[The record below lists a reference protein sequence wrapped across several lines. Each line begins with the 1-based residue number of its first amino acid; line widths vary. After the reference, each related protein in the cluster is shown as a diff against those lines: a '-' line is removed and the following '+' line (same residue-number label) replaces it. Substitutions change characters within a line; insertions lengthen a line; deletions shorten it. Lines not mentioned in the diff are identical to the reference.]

1 MVAMPPDPGLTLDGL
16 LPADLIIE
24 TCWPPVVLN
33 MFPPLPLVAMM
44 VAPVFLALTRPC
56 TKAALALKTE
66 LADRASRS
74 VKKKGIIR

>member
-1 MVAMPPDPGLTLDGL
+1 MVAMPPEPGLTLDGL